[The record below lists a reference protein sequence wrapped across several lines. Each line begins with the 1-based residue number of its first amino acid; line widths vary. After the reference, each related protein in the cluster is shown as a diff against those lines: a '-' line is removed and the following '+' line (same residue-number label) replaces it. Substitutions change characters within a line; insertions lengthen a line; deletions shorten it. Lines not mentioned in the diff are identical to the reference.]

1 MRFMSESVF
10 SNNEIRSKKIPKPAQ
25 GGGDVSVEKA
35 KREHIVIMPAVVK
48 VVLSLFFLSPSLLIL
63 SLSLFFLSPTIV
75 SAQENIDGKASYYSN
90 SLHGRRMSSGKIYH
104 RDSLTCAHKTLPFGT
119 KLRVTNPSNGKEVIV
134 EVADRGPYAHN
145 RVIDLSY
152 AAARELGMIASGVK
166 YVKIEILPEEGS
178 DNYPAPGSLFN
189 ILETKYGMAGVC
201 YEFIPEWTDENKVP
215 EEVKRHPEMP
225 NSANKTSHSTNKTP
239 HSAPHTQ
246 QNASHTQQKTSHKQQ
261 NAATRTAQGTA
272 HKYNKQ
278 ADNRAQ
284 QQKKETVKS
293 EQSSSSWRAF
303 FDKLKDW
310 GGSLFD

>member
-10 SNNEIRSKKIPKPAQ
+10 GNNEIRSKKITKPAQ
-25 GGGDVSVEKA
+25 GGEDVSVEKA
-35 KREHIVIMPAVVK
+35 RREHSVIMPAVVK
-48 VVLSLFFLSPSLLIL
+48 AVLLLFFLCPT
-63 SLSLFFLSPTIV
+63 LFFLCPAVV
-75 SAQENIDGKASYYSN
+75 SAQENIEGKASYYSN
-90 SLHGRRMSSGKIYH
+90 SLHGRRMSSGKVYH

-178 DNYPAPGSLFN
+178 DGYPAPGSLFN

-201 YEFIPEWTDENKVP
+201 YEFIPEWTDEKKVP
-215 EEVKRHPEMP
+215 EEVKRHPEIRP
-225 NSANKTSHSTNKTP
+225 SQEQHIQKAAHSQQNAAARAPHSANQTS
-239 HSAPHTQ
+239 HSAPHP
-246 QNASHTQQKTSHKQQ
+246 QQKASNKQQ
-261 NAATRTAQGTA
+261 NAA
-272 HKYNKQ
+272 HKHNKQ
-278 ADNRAQ
+278 ADNRTQ
-284 QQKKETVKS
+284 QQKKETVKND
-293 EQSSSSWRAF
+293 QSSSSWRAF

-310 GGSLFD
+310 GGSFFD

>member
-1 MRFMSESVF
+1 MS
-10 SNNEIRSKKIPKPAQ
+10 
-25 GGGDVSVEKA
+25 
-35 KREHIVIMPAVVK
+35 AVVK
-48 VVLSLFFLSPSLLIL
+48 VVLLLFFLCPAV
-63 SLSLFFLSPTIV
+63 V
-75 SAQENIDGKASYYSN
+75 SAQENIEGKASYYSN
-90 SLHGRRMSSGKIYH
+90 SLHGRRMSSGKVYH

-178 DNYPAPGSLFN
+178 DGYPAPGSLFN

-201 YEFIPEWTDENKVP
+201 YEFIPEWTDEKKVP
-215 EEVKRHPEMP
+215 EEVKRHPEIRP
-225 NSANKTSHSTNKTP
+225 SQEQHIQKAAHSRQNAAARAPHSASQTS
-239 HSAPHTQ
+239 HSAPHP
-246 QNASHTQQKTSHKQQ
+246 QQKASNKQQ
-261 NAATRTAQGTA
+261 NAA
-272 HKYNKQ
+272 HKHNKQ
-278 ADNRAQ
+278 ADNRTQ